1 MTQKVLIVDDHIDF
15 IQSIQLVAEMG
26 GYQVVAVSSA
36 KEALEML
43 DESFDI
49 LVTDLMM
56 PEIDGFALVNKALE
70 INPKLKTLL
79 ISAALELA
87 KERFT
92 ESAGFDLVENS
103 ARFLAKPFDAETF
116 LARLQALWIIYF
128 LAATLCAAF

>member
-1 MTQKVLIVDDHIDF
+1 MTQKVLIVDDNVDF

-36 KEALEML
+36 KEALEKL
-43 DESFDI
+43 DESFNI

-56 PEIDGFALVNKALE
+56 PEIDGFALIDQALK
-70 INPKLKTLL
+70 INPKLKTLV

-87 KERFT
+87 RESYA

-116 LARLQALWIIYF
+116 LARLQAL
-128 LAATLCAAF
+128 

>member
-1 MTQKVLIVDDHIDF
+1 MTQKVLIVDDHVDF
-15 IQSIQLVAEMG
+15 IQSISLVAEMG

-36 KEALEML
+36 KEALEKL

-56 PEIDGFALVNKALE
+56 PEIDGFALIDQALK
-70 INPKLKTLL
+70 INPKLKTLV

-87 KERFT
+87 RERYA
-92 ESAGFDLVENS
+92 ESAGFDLVEHS

-116 LARLQALWIIYF
+116 LTRLQAL
-128 LAATLCAAF
+128 